1 MTIEATREW
10 LALSLVRGIG
20 PARLKQLLRR
30 FDSPTGVLQAPAAE
44 LDKCRFLSEQQ
55 IRTIGQA
62 DTLRRAADIELDK
75 LARLGGQVLTLADKA
90 YPALLRQTAQPPPVL
105 FVRGRTE
112 LLCSPSVAIV
122 GSRAATSYGRRVSFH
137 LARELANHSVCV
149 VSGLA
154 LGIDAE
160 AHAGCLAGGGDTIG
174 VLGCGLD
181 VVYPGRNRSLY
192 AAIAERGLLVSEYP
206 LGTRPEPFRF
216 PARNR
221 IIAGLSSGVVV
232 VEASRKSGSLIT
244 VQYGLEEG
252 REVFCV
258 PGQIDSVKSSG
269 THWLLQQGASLIVCA
284 DDIVEQLSLQQSET
298 ANAAERADISAP
310 SSGAAAGL
318 DREAATLLSIIE
330 SYPQTRTELLQ
341 RSALSTARL
350 SELLLV
356 LELDGL
362 VEILPGDQI
371 RKRSS
376 FE

>member
-1 MTIEATREW
+1 M
-10 LALSLVRGIG
+10 
-20 PARLKQLLRR
+20 ARLKQLLRR

-181 VVYPGRNRSLY
+181 IVYPGRNRSLY

-318 DREAATLLSIIE
+318 DREAAALLSIIE

>member
-1 MTIEATREW
+1 MTIDATREW
-10 LALSLVRGIG
+10 LALSSVQGIG

-44 LDKCRFLSEQQ
+44 LNKCRFLSEQQ

-75 LARLGGQVLTLADKA
+75 LALLGGRVLTLADKA

-137 LARELANHSVCV
+137 LARELANHSLCV

-252 REVFCV
+252 REIFCV

-269 THWLLQQGASLIVCA
+269 THWLLQQGASLIVGA
-284 DDIVEQLSLQQSET
+284 DDIVEQLSLQQPET
-298 ANAAERADISAP
+298 ANAAERADISEP

-318 DREAATLLSIIE
+318 DREGAALLSIIE

>member
-1 MTIEATREW
+1 MTADETRDW
-10 LALSLVRGIG
+10 LALSFVQGIG
-20 PARLKQLLRR
+20 PARLNQLLRR
-30 FDSPTGVLQAPAAE
+30 FDSPAGVLSAPSAE
-44 LDKCRFLSEQQ
+44 LNKCRFLSEQQ
-55 IRTIGQA
+55 IRAIGQA
-62 DTLRRAADIELDK
+62 DALRQAADNELAA
-75 LARLGGQVLTLADKA
+75 LGRLGGRALILTDDA

-112 LLCSPSVAIV
+112 LFCSLSVAIV
-122 GSRAATSYGRRVSFH
+122 GSRAATSYGRRVSFR
-137 LARELANHSVCV
+137 LARELASRSVCV

-206 LGTRPEPFRF
+206 LGSRPEPFRF

-269 THWLLQQGASLIVCA
+269 THWLLQQGASLIVGA
-284 DDIVEQLSLQQSET
+284 DDIVEQLFGQHSS
-298 ANAAERADISAP
+298 AAGMAAAAQRSP
-310 SSGAAAGL
+310 LSSGAAAGL
-318 DREAATLLSIIE
+318 DQDAAALLSILE
-330 SYPQTRTELLQ
+330 TYPQTRTDVLQ
-341 RSALSTARL
+341 RSGLSAARL
-350 SELLLV
+350 SELLLN

-362 VEILPGDQI
+362 VEMLPGGEI
-371 RKRSS
+371 RKTSG
-376 FE
+376 F

>member
-1 MTIEATREW
+1 MTIDATREW
-10 LALSLVRGIG
+10 LALSFVQGIG
-20 PARLKQLLRR
+20 SARLKQLLRR

-44 LDKCRFLSEQQ
+44 LGKCRFLSEQQ
-55 IRTIGQA
+55 IRSIGQVDA
-62 DTLRRAADIELDK
+62 LRQAADIELDK

-269 THWLLQQGASLIVCA
+269 THWLLQQGASLIVGA
-284 DDIVEQLSLQQSET
+284 DDIVEQLSLQQPQT
-298 ANAAERADISAP
+298 ANAVGRADRSAP
-310 SSGAAAGL
+310 SADSAAGL
-318 DREAATLLSIIE
+318 DREAAALLSIIE

>member
-1 MTIEATREW
+1 MTTDATREW
-10 LALSLVRGIG
+10 LALSFVQGIG
-20 PARLKQLLRR
+20 PARLKQLLHR
-30 FDSPTGVLQAPAAE
+30 FESPTGVLRAPAAE
-44 LDKCRFLSEQQ
+44 LNRCRFLSDQQ

-62 DTLRRAADIELDK
+62 DTLRRAADTELEQ
-75 LARLGGQVLTLADKA
+75 LARLGGQALTLTDEA

-105 FVRGRTE
+105 FVRGKTE
-112 LLCSPSVAIV
+112 LLCALSVAIV
-122 GSRAATSYGRRVSFH
+122 GSRAATSYGRRVSFQ
-137 LARELANHSVCV
+137 LARGLANRSVCV

-160 AHAGCLAGGGDTIG
+160 AHAGCLAGEGDTIG

-244 VQYGLEEG
+244 VQYALEEG
-252 REVFCV
+252 REVFCI

-269 THWLLQQGASLIVCA
+269 THWLLQQGASLIVGA
-284 DDIVEQLSLQQSET
+284 DDIVEQLYLQHPE
-298 ANAAERADISAP
+298 AARAAEKADRSALSP
-310 SSGAAAGL
+310 GSSTGL
-318 DREAATLLSIIE
+318 DREAAALMSIIE
-330 SYPQTRTELLQ
+330 SYPQARSELQQ
-341 RSALSTARL
+341 RSGFSTERL
-350 SELLLV
+350 SELLLG

-371 RKRSS
+371 RKTSS
-376 FE
+376 Y

>member
-10 LALSLVRGIG
+10 LALSFVQGIG

-55 IRTIGQA
+55 IRSIGQA
-62 DTLRRAADIELDK
+62 DALRRAADIELDK

-269 THWLLQQGASLIVCA
+269 THWLLQQGASLIVGA
-284 DDIVEQLSLQQSET
+284 DDIV
-298 ANAAERADISAP
+298 
-310 SSGAAAGL
+310 AAAGL
-318 DREAATLLSIIE
+318 DREAAALLSIIE